1 MEKNISFSVYDVAS
15 SLVPGI
21 AFLLIIFATQD
32 TTSFT
37 PEALVATLLSFGFIV
52 GLLFLAFGNWLY
64 NSYFHPNDYKSKRM
78 FYLII
83 LTLHKLTKFFVREN
97 YALKGLDLR
106 EQITNE
112 LKKKYDIKEIDA
124 LGLFQL
130 TDIISQ
136 KRGSGDRLDLLSKEG
151 AFRSISAMI
160 ICSFFYLL
168 VFTNLIDPLW
178 VWLILFTFSL
188 RLALYGHNYYK
199 KIRQSQI
206 YLATFTILR
215 EEAIK

>member
-1 MEKNISFSVYDVAS
+1 
-15 SLVPGI
+15 
-21 AFLLIIFATQD
+21 
-32 TTSFT
+32 
-37 PEALVATLLSFGFIV
+37 
-52 GLLFLAFGNWLY
+52 
-64 NSYFHPNDYKSKRM
+64 
-78 FYLII
+78 
-83 LTLHKLTKFFVREN
+83 LHKLTKFFVREN

-106 EQITNE
+106 EQITTE

-151 AFRSISAMI
+151 AFRSISAML

-168 VFTNLIDPLW
+168 VFTDLVNPLW
-178 VWLILFTFSL
+178 VWLTLFTFSL

-206 YLATFTILR
+206 YLATFTILK
-215 EEAIK
+215 EEAVK